1 MITKVSFE
9 ERAKLEATDLVRA
22 PWRHA
27 GVVRVIVR
35 LVRVIVRVVRLVRVL
50 RVLHVVRLVRVVRA
64 CARVAGGGGVGGG
77 GGSSLAGRDETT
89 KGAQPARGSDRAL

>member
-22 PWRHA
+22 PRRHA

-35 LVRVIVRVVRLVRVL
+35 LVRVIVRVVRLVGVL
-50 RVLHVVRLVRVVRA
+50 RLVRVVRA

-77 GGSSLAGRDETT
+77 GGAPLAGRDETT
-89 KGAQPARGSDRAL
+89 KGAASAWIRQCTLEY